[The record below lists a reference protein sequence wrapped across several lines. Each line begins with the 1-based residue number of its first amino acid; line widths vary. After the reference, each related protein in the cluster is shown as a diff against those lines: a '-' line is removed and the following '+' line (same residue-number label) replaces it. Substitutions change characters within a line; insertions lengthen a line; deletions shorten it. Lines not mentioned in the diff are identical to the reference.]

1 MKNKARLTA
10 PPSWPLAA
18 QALRWPVHWPTPEMR
33 CFFHVGM
40 VTCQKALQY
49 CCFPTCVQIA
59 FAYTNGS
66 YSKGVQVDS
75 KPAGCCA
82 APHWRISRKDYT
94 VPADEK
100 DLGKV
105 GMAAVASMRKNGKV
119 IFASPTRARAAAH
132 SLPLVLPLICHAP
145 FPHVV
150 CLCAVS
156 PVRRADRQALPEEGG
171 GGQDGQDQSEV
182 LPTGDVGRRAC

>member
-1 MKNKARLTA
+1 M
-10 PPSWPLAA
+10 
-18 QALRWPVHWPTPEMR
+18 
-33 CFFHVGM
+33 
-40 VTCQKALQY
+40 
-49 CCFPTCVQIA
+49 
-59 FAYTNGS
+59 
-66 YSKGVQVDS
+66 
-75 KPAGCCA
+75 
-82 APHWRISRKDYT
+82 
-94 VPADEK
+94 PADEK
-100 DLGKV
+100 DLGTV

-171 GGQDGQDQSEV
+171 GGQDVQDQEEV
-182 LPTGDVGRRAC
+182 RTTGDVGRPHAGCKRAPLPGQEPAEMLRSVDGLPDVEELQRGHHGGQDVHELQEPHL